1 MKLAENT
8 EVYTQKKY
16 LNFSHNN
23 HLQQNH
29 AQYNTSYMNSI
40 NSMQLNA
47 AWLLLIERMCRLQNN
62 LCFYYEKS
70 EHFKNK
76 YMKVIKIIVF
86 RKRDCKSSAYWET
99 LNYRKTYQE
108 TSCEKLQYN
117 YAVNWKQASITSES
131 SMSQSITFIS
141 TFSKLTVENLKD
153 QFLI

>member
-47 AWLLLIERMCRLQNN
+47 AQLLLTERMCRLQNN
-62 LCFYYEKS
+62 LCFYCEKS
-70 EHFKNK
+70 EHFKNEC
-76 YMKVIKIIVF
+76 MKAVKTTVF
-86 RKRDCKSSAYWET
+86 KERNHKSSAY
-99 LNYRKTYQE
+99 
-108 TSCEKLQYN
+108 
-117 YAVNWKQASITSES
+117 
-131 SMSQSITFIS
+131 
-141 TFSKLTVENLKD
+141 
-153 QFLI
+153 